1 MRKGTPLWQLT
12 NLFDRLGIDG
22 ASLPYWPEM
31 LDFDLPENE
40 AAEKLEIEAYLATF
54 ERAK

>member
-12 NLFDRLGIDG
+12 NLFDRLDIDG
-22 ASLPYWPEM
+22 AALPYWPEM